1 MIEKGHSVGGQA
13 PRPPG
18 ERSGAAQLRPG
29 EGIFAAKPM
38 PATKTL
44 ARGVRKQPTDA
55 EHLLWMELRN
65 RLLNG
70 FHLSRQVR
78 IGPYICD
85 FCCRGEKLVVELDG
99 SQHAM
104 NESGDLRRTA
114 WLTRNGYSVLRFWN
128 DEVVFE
134 RGAVLDTILAALEGR
149 LPPPHPT
156 QASAQLRF
164 AVPSYPSPRR
174 GEGTNHRLHRG
185 DQP

>member
-1 MIEKGHSVGGQA
+1 MIEESHSVGGDV
-13 PRPPG
+13 PLPTG
-18 ERSGAAQLRPG
+18 ERSGAAPLRPG
-29 EGIFAAKPM
+29 EGVLAAKPM

-44 ARGVRKQPTDA
+44 ARQMRRQPTDA
-55 EHLLWMELRN
+55 EHLLWRELRN

-70 FHLSRQVR
+70 FRFSRQVR
-78 IGPYICD
+78 IGTYICD
-85 FCCRGEKLVVELDG
+85 FCCRSEKLVVELDG

-104 NESGDLRRTA
+104 NEISDLRRTA

-128 DEVVFE
+128 DEIVFE

-149 LPPPHPT
+149 LQPPHPT

-174 GEGTNHRLHRG
+174 GEGANHRLHRG

>member
-1 MIEKGHSVGGQA
+1 
-13 PRPPG
+13 
-18 ERSGAAQLRPG
+18 
-29 EGIFAAKPM
+29 M
-38 PATKTL
+38 PATRAL
-44 ARGVRKQPTDA
+44 ARRMRKLPTDA

-70 FHLSRQVR
+70 FRFSRQVR
-78 IGPYICD
+78 VGPYICD

-99 SQHAM
+99 SQHAL
-104 NESGDLRRTA
+104 NESRDLRRTA

-149 LPPPHPT
+149 LQPPHPT

-164 AVPSYPSPRR
+164 AVPSYPSPRG
-174 GEGTNHRLHRG
+174 GEGANHRLHRG